1 MAMRADEIEK
11 LILEALPGSEVK
23 IEDLAGD
30 GDHYSCH
37 IKSKAFAG
45 KSRVQQ
51 HKIVYDALAVGW
63 GMNSMLSPYKR
74 PSLRSKSC

>member
-11 LILEALPGSEVK
+11 LILEALPGSQVK

-45 KSRVQQ
+45 KSHVQQ
-51 HKIVYDALAVGW
+51 HKIVYDALGGRMGNELHA
-63 GMNSMLSPYKR
+63 LAIQTTPIEE
-74 PSLRSKSC
+74 

>member
-11 LILEALPGSEVK
+11 CIRDALPDCDVT

-37 IKSKAFAG
+37 IRSKAFAG
-45 KSRVQQ
+45 KTRVQQ
-51 HKIVYDALAVGW
+51 HKIVYEALGGKMGNQLHALAIQTT
-63 GMNSMLSPYKR
+63 PIEE
-74 PSLRSKSC
+74 